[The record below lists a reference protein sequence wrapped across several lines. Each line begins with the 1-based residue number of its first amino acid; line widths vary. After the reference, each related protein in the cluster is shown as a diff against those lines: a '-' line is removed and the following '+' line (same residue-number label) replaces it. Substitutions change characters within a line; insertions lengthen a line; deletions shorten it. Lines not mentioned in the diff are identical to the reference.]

1 MASFIKLVYLIIA
14 LSIAIDLI
22 SLGGYL
28 FNTGPR
34 DGDSTALQSSLLI
47 PGANAGWGSL
57 IKGLS
62 KSAIKAAKKR
72 AKAAARKA
80 GNAKNKAKKAKGKG
94 SWLFCSTCSGKS
106 KK

>member
-1 MASFIKLVYLIIA
+1 MF
-14 LSIAIDLI
+14 D
-22 SLGGYL
+22 
-28 FNTGPR
+28 TGPR
-34 DGDSTALQSSLLI
+34 DGDNTALQSSLLI

-94 SWLFCSTCSGKS
+94 LWLFCSTCSGKS
-106 KK
+106 ESAA